1 MSFISIA
8 ISLQEEAETPRQA
21 NRCFRNSCRMCGE
34 RGLVWI
40 PCDQCPIRSAHE
52 RTMDIFRM
60 REESD
65 KSDTR

>member
-1 MSFISIA
+1 MSFIDIA

-21 NRCFRNSCRMCGE
+21 KRSFAASCRICGE

-52 RTMDIFRM
+52 RTMDIFRI